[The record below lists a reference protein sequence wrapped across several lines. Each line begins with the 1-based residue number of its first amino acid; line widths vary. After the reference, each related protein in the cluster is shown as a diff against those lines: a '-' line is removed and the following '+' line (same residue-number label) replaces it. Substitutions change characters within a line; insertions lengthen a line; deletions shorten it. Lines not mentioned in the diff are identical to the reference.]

1 MKKSSVPKFLKPV
14 FKLPILKSLNGH
26 GAEVRGVH
34 RLDGELVTPQQIL
47 QEAGL

>member
-1 MKKSSVPKFLKPV
+1 MVAELNDGQLLSE
-14 FKLPILKSLNGH
+14 IACLNGH
-26 GAEVRGVH
+26 GAEVRGVQ